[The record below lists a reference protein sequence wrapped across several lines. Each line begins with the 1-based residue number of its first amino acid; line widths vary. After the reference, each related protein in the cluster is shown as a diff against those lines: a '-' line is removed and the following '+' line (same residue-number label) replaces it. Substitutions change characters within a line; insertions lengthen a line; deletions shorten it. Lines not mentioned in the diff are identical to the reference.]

1 MFFIYFFCY
10 SVLCLKKNNSFT
22 FLFGLSRYLVWK
34 WTGTILEVLYL
45 GEVFVSILKAHGK
58 LIMFYLMVILDSFI
72 HWLYIDYDLFTC
84 LLFFFIMIIN
94 FLLIFSFFLVK
105 V

>member
-1 MFFIYFFCY
+1 MFFIYLFCY

-45 GEVFVSILKAHGK
+45 GEVFVSILCVAK
-58 LIMFYLMVILDSFI
+58 
-72 HWLYIDYDLFTC
+72 
-84 LLFFFIMIIN
+84 
-94 FLLIFSFFLVK
+94 
-105 V
+105 